1 MPMIMNQYGWS
12 RTAGAI
18 TGFINLFNPI
28 GVSFTIL
35 FFVGVCGNMF
45 SSNTRKKC
53 GFLGLFGIVIA
64 EVYTY
69 FTAYNYGSGQ
79 PIDMEKARRYPPDK
93 EKLAKIAEALE
104 LTEDEANTMYDYAA
118 LAKDN
123 SVSPDLPEYI
133 METDNVRVALR
144 KARDLG
150 MGDKD
155 WMDVIKMLE
164 EKEKEAKK

>member
-1 MPMIMNQYGWS
+1 MDEKFGKFV
-12 RTAGAI
+12 RKKREEKK
-18 TGFINLFNPI
+18 INLRKLAE
-28 GVSFTIL
+28 IL
-35 FFVGVCGNMF
+35 E
-45 SSNTRKKC
+45 
-53 GFLGLFGIVIA
+53 IA
-64 EVYTY
+64 P
-69 FTAYNYGSGQ
+69 AYMS
-79 PIDMEKARRYPPDK
+79 E
-93 EKLAKIAEALE
+93 LAKIAEALE

>member
-1 MPMIMNQYGWS
+1 MS
-12 RTAGAI
+12 
-18 TGFINLFNPI
+18 
-28 GVSFTIL
+28 
-35 FFVGVCGNMF
+35 
-45 SSNTRKKC
+45 
-53 GFLGLFGIVIA
+53 
-64 EVYTY
+64 
-69 FTAYNYGSGQ
+69 
-79 PIDMEKARRYPPDK
+79 DMEKSRRYPPDK

-133 METDNVRVALR
+133 METDNARVALR

-150 MGDKD
+150 LGDKE

>member
-1 MPMIMNQYGWS
+1 MDEKFGKFVRNKKEKKK
-12 RTAGAI
+12 
-18 TGFINLFNPI
+18 INLRKLAE
-28 GVSFTIL
+28 IL
-35 FFVGVCGNMF
+35 E
-45 SSNTRKKC
+45 
-53 GFLGLFGIVIA
+53 IA
-64 EVYTY
+64 P
-69 FTAYNYGSGQ
+69 AYMS
-79 PIDMEKARRYPPDK
+79 DMEKARRYLPDK
-93 EKLAKIAEALE
+93 EKLDKIAEALE